1 MAELSETQREALELA
16 FYEGLTHVQIADR
29 LGRGPRHREDAHP
42 RRVDP
47 VADRDGGA
55 GMTDDELRELLAL
68 SAVGALSE
76 QEQAD
81 VEAALEGR
89 PDLQAEL
96 DSLLEITTTLADA
109 EAVAP
114 PPEPAGPRCSTPS
127 PTRRSCRP
135 RSAAAPVRRA
145 PAQPLAPV
153 VPITSARR
161 RRWTAVIGVAAAS
174 VALLVGVLVVSPWER
189 RRPSDQVAAVLEADD
204 AVEIP
209 MTGDLPGLTIVHSAG
224 ADAAVLTAVAV
235 PIPEGDNVYE
245 LWAIRDGTPER
256 FATFRPD
263 ADGTL
268 TVYAAGLD
276 PASAEAWAITEEPAG
291 GSDTPTL
298 PILASTA

>member
-1 MAELSETQREALELA
+1 
-16 FYEGLTHVQIADR
+16 
-29 LGRGPRHREDAHP
+29 
-42 RRVDP
+42 
-47 VADRDGGA
+47 
-55 GMTDDELRELLAL
+55 MTDDEVRELLVL

-81 VEAALEGR
+81 VDAALAGR

-96 DSLLEITTTLADA
+96 DELLAITTSLADA

-114 PPEPAGPRCSTPS
+114 PPGLRARLLDTIGDTPQL
-127 PTRRSCRP
+127 
-135 RSAAAPVRRA
+135 SAEVELQAPVRSVAPTPGPA
-145 PAQPLAPV
+145 PADQPIAPIAPV

-161 RRWTAVIGVAAAS
+161 RRWAAGIGVAAAS
-174 VALLVGVLVVSPWER
+174 VALLAGVLVVSPWDSTG
-189 RRPSDQVAAVLEADD
+189 PSDEVASVLDADD

-209 MTGDLPGLTIVHSAG
+209 MSGDLAGLTIVHSAG
-224 ADAAVLTAVAV
+224 ADAAVLTADDV
-235 PIPEGDNVYE
+235 PVPAGDNVYE

-256 FATFRPD
+256 YATFRPD